1 MRPWARFVESA
12 FPTFCP
18 GCGERA
24 SPVCPRCA
32 RGLRAA
38 APAAPPPGIDEWLAP
53 FSYEG
58 VARELVARMKYRQA
72 RATVPWLAAHMARLV
87 VDAVPRGRLQVV
99 TFAPTT
105 PARRRERGVDH
116 ADLLGRAVAAGLRLP
131 FRRLL
136 RRLPGPPQTGR
147 AAGERRAGP
156 RFTAR
161 VALTGAAV
169 LLVDDVA
176 TTGAT
181 VAAAAAALGA
191 AGAAAIVVVTA
202 ARTPPPG
209 LAREAPAYTRS
220 MAAGPRAGGST

>member
-1 MRPWARFVESA
+1 MRPWATLVQSA

-24 SPVCPRCA
+24 DPVCAHCA
-32 RGLRAA
+32 RGLRRAV
-38 APAAPPPGIDEWLAP
+38 PAPPPPGVDAWLAP

-58 VARELVARMKYRQA
+58 VARELVARMKYRHA
-72 RATVPWLAAHMARLV
+72 RAAAPWLAGCMARLV
-87 VDAVPRGRLQVV
+87 REAGVAERLAVV

-105 PARRRERGVDH
+105 PARRRERGADH
-116 ADLLGRAVAAGLRLP
+116 ADVLGRAVAVSLRLP
-131 FRRLL
+131 FRGLL

-147 AAGERRAGP
+147 PAGKRRAGP

-161 VALTGAAV
+161 VALPGATV

-181 VAAAAAALGA
+181 VAAAAVALRGAGA
-191 AGAAAIVVVTA
+191 AGIIVATA
-202 ARTPPPG
+202 ARTPAPG
-209 LAREAPAYTRS
+209 LAREAPAYTRP
-220 MAAGPRAGGST
+220 MAAGPRTGGST